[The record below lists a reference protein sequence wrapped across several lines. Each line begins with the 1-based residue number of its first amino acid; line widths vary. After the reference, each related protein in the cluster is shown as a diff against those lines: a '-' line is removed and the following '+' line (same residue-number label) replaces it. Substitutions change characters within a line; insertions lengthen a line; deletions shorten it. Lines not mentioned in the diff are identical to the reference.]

1 MPPGSEPGPEQV
13 DDLAPVRTAAVL
25 GTGSWGTTFAAVLA
39 HAGRDVTLWGRSS
52 AVVADIAERHRNE
65 AYLPGF
71 DLPDRVTASTD
82 LAAVV
87 EGADLVAVAIPSQS
101 VRAGLDRI
109 AGRLGPDTVVVS
121 LMKGVE
127 LGTGERMSQVLV
139 EALLVEPERVAVVS
153 GPNLAREIAARQPT
167 ATVVASSSAV
177 TAARVAA
184 ACANPYF
191 RPYTNTD
198 VIGVELGGAVKN
210 VIALAVGIAQGR
222 GFGDNTKATIITRG
236 LAETAR
242 LGVALG
248 AERETFAG
256 LAGMGDLVAT
266 CASPLS
272 RNHTLGVRVGA
283 GLTLEEA
290 VAATGGTAEGVKSCR
305 SVLDLA
311 HRAGVDVP
319 ITRAVAAVLYEGLPV
334 DVMAEAL
341 LSRPH
346 KAEGR

>member
-1 MPPGSEPGPEQV
+1 MTATAPAASEW
-13 DDLAPVRTAAVL
+13 ATPVRSAAVL
-25 GTGSWGTTFAAVLA
+25 GTGSWGTTFATVLA
-39 HAGRDVTLWGRSS
+39 HAGREVTLWGRS
-52 AVVADIAERHRNE
+52 AEICAQINEQHRNE
-65 AYLPGF
+65 AYLPGIP
-71 DLPDRVTASTD
+71 LPASIGASTD
-82 LAAVV
+82 LGAVIAS
-87 EGADLVAVAIPSQS
+87 ADLVAVAIPSQS
-101 VRAGLDRI
+101 VRAVLEPVADRL
-109 AGRLGPDTVVVS
+109 RPDAVVVS

-127 LGTGERMSQVLV
+127 LGTDERMSEVLAECLRV
-139 EALLVEPERVAVVS
+139 NRERVAVVS

-167 ATVVASSSAV
+167 ATVVASTSAA

-248 AERETFAG
+248 AEQETFAG

-272 RNHTLGVRVGA
+272 RNHTLGAHIGA
-283 GLTLEEA
+283 GMTLEDA
-290 VAATGGTAEGVKSCR
+290 IAATGGTAEGVKSCS

-311 HRAGVDVP
+311 QSAGVEMP
-319 ITRAVAAVLYEGLPV
+319 ITRAVVAVLHGGLPV

-341 LSRPH
+341 LARPH
-346 KAEGR
+346 KAEGD